1 MKHSEKNLS
10 EHPLVIKIIDSK
22 TVRCKCGKNI
32 RLDRKWDPD
41 LLERYNKG
49 GGCKYN
55 NGLLGITNFFK
66 ENDNKTNKR
75 KICEGL
81 IDEET
86 KNYLKCVGLIT
97 SFGGAPHVE
106 LHLTA
111 FKIYK
116 TLTDKKIL
124 LSILH
129 CLNV

>member
-1 MKHSEKNLS
+1 M
-10 EHPLVIKIIDSK
+10 
-22 TVRCKCGKNI
+22 RCKCGKDI
-32 RLDRKWDPD
+32 RLDRKLDPD
-41 LLERYNKG
+41 LLER

-66 ENDNKTNKR
+66 GNDNKTNKR

-106 LHLTA
+106 LHSTA

-129 CLNV
+129 CLNKCLNKINKIKCHREFCR